1 MHVAEIM
8 QSLSMNQQAN
18 CGNVIQKNLMSHTIE
33 SLYFICF
40 DFLKRF
46 YLIHV
51 LTWSWHDLDFKI
63 DHIQHITLTRVITGG
78 CSKFF

>member
-1 MHVAEIM
+1 M

-40 DFLKRF
+40 DILNRF
-46 YLIHV
+46 YLI
-51 LTWSWHDLDFKI
+51 LAWSWHDLHFKI
-63 DHIQHITLTRVITGG
+63 DHIQPITLTRVITGG
-78 CSKFF
+78 CSDFF